1 MVSADVLTDLFLFY
15 SYSQDVVN
23 AKVLEFSRIFFLTES
38 EFPFYSFW
46 LVSLLSSR
54 FYLQINV
61 SAILSSLLVWPQR
74 KCWVHQPTLCMLSRS
89 VLSDS
94 LRPQGLQ
101 PTRLLCPWDSP
112 GKNTRVGCH
121 FLLHNLLYHCQNT
134 FYGIFLL
141 QGIKLRQESK

>member
-38 EFPFYSFW
+38 EFPFYYFW

-61 SAILSSLLVWPQR
+61 SAILPSLLVWPQR

-94 LRPQGLQ
+94 A
-101 PTRLLCPWDSP
+101 TP
-112 GKNTRVGCH
+112 GTVAHQAPLSMG
-121 FLLHNLLYHCQNT
+121 FS
-134 FYGIFLL
+134 
-141 QGIKLRQESK
+141 RQEY

>member
-94 LRPQGLQ
+94 LRPQGL
-101 PTRLLCPWDSP
+101 
-112 GKNTRVGCH
+112 
-121 FLLHNLLYHCQNT
+121 
-134 FYGIFLL
+134 
-141 QGIKLRQESK
+141 